1 MKVTRIS
8 QGGQV
13 QVPAAVRRRWGTRDV
28 LIDDEGTYIRIRP
41 VPDDPI
47 GAAMGSLAGPG
58 PSSDE
63 MRRQA
68 REEDA
73 EAEERK
79 LRRLYSTPPR

>member
-1 MKVTRIS
+1 MLIEDLGMSIS
-8 QGGQV
+8 
-13 QVPAAVRRRWGTRDV
+13 
-28 LIDDEGTYIRIRP
+28 IRP

-47 GAAMGSLAGPG
+47 GAAMGSLAGG

-68 REEDA
+68 REEET

-79 LRRLYSTPPR
+79 LPRLFSTPPR